1 MEAVWER
8 AKELG
13 RVLGQSDEYKA
24 VNRAKERLSN
34 DREIVTQLNRLGEL
48 ETEIARSLQ
57 RGEEPPAE
65 MAEEYAEEYEKV
77 FTDVQ
82 ARPEYQQLVA
92 AQSNFDKILARVNE
106 EIGKGMTAAAQSRII
121 LPS

>member
-13 RVLGQSDEYKA
+13 RVLGQSEEYKA
-24 VNRAKERLSN
+24 VNRAKERLAN
-34 DREIVTQLNRLGEL
+34 DREIVTKLNRLGEL
-48 ETEIARSLQ
+48 EAEIARSLQ

-65 MAEEYAEEYEKV
+65 TAEEYEAI
-77 FTDVQ
+77 FSEVQ
-82 ARPEYQQLVA
+82 SRAEYQQLVA

-106 EIGKGMTAAAQSRII
+106 EIGKGMTAASQSRII

>member
-8 AKELG
+8 ARELG

-24 VNRAKERLSN
+24 VQRAKERISN

-48 ETEIARSLQ
+48 ETEIGRCLQ
-57 RGEEPPAE
+57 RGEEPPAQT
-65 MAEEYAEEYEKV
+65 AEEYEQI
-77 FTDVQ
+77 FSGVQ
-82 ARPEYQQLVA
+82 SRAEYQSLVA
-92 AQSNFDKILARVNE
+92 AQTNFDKILARVNE
-106 EIGKGMTAAAQSRII
+106 EISKGMTAASQSRII

>member
-34 DREIVTQLNRLGEL
+34 DREIVTKLNRLGEL
-48 ETEIARSLQ
+48 EGQIAQSLQ
-57 RGEEPPAE
+57 RGEEPSAE
-65 MAEEYAEEYEKV
+65 IAEEYEQI

-92 AQSNFDKILARVNE
+92 AQTNFDKILARVNE
-106 EIGKGMTAAAQSRII
+106 EIGKGMTSAAQSRII

>member
-24 VNRAKERLSN
+24 VQRAKERLSN
-34 DREIVTQLNRLGEL
+34 DREIVTQLNRLGQL
-48 ETEIARSLQ
+48 EAEIGRALQ
-57 RGEEPPAE
+57 QGQEPSQEA
-65 MAEEYAEEYEKV
+65 AEEYEQI
-77 FTDVQ
+77 FTAVQ
-82 ARPEYQQLVA
+82 GRPEYQQLVA
-92 AQSNFDKILARVNE
+92 AQTNFDKILARVND
-106 EIGKGMTAAAQSRII
+106 EISKGMTAASQSRII